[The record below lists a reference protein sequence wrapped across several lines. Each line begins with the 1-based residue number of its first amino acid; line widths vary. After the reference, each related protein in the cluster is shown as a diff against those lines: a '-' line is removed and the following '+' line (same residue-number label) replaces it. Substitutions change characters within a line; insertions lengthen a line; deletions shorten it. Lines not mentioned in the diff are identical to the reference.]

1 MATKSMRYDHPAYQA
16 VIPAAQ
22 GEVGGAATTGYN
34 KFAAFTAMILKAVQ
48 ATVTVAGT
56 ATTHILTINKIA
68 AGGTA
73 TTSIGS
79 VTLSTSTVGTT
90 TNVAITSGTL
100 AQGDIIQANTGA
112 DAAGKA
118 AVTFELA
125 VVPGANVTA

>member
-16 VIPAAQ
+16 VLAAAQ

-34 KFAAFTAMILKAVQ
+34 KFACFTAMILKSVQ

-56 ATTHILTINKIA
+56 ATTNILTINKIA

-79 VTLSTSTVGTT
+79 ITLSTSTVGTT

-100 AQGDIIQANTGA
+100 AQGDIVQANTGA
-112 DAAGKA
+112 DATGKS
-118 AVTFELA
+118 AVTYEFV
-125 VVPGANVTA
+125 VVPGATVTA